1 MKNTLERAYL
11 LLGLSYGAL
20 GMGLGIF
27 MAASHNHGQAV
38 THAHLLLVGFLL
50 SMIYALIHR
59 LWLPS
64 PSVLL
69 SRIQFG
75 AHHLGVVLMV
85 IGLFLLYG
93 GHVPSE
99 RIEPVLSSS
108 SILVLVALVLM
119 MILLF
124 RPGQMHP
131 VAAPDP

>member
-1 MKNTLERAYL
+1 MTNKIERAYL
-11 LLGLSYGAL
+11 LLGLAYGAL
-20 GMGLGIF
+20 GMGLGIV

-50 SMIYALIHR
+50 SVIYALIHR

-75 AHHLGVVLMV
+75 AHHLGVFLMV

-93 GHVPSE
+93 VYVPGE
-99 RIEPVLSSS
+99 RIEPVLSTS
-108 SILVLVALVLM
+108 SILVLTALVLM
-119 MILLF
+119 MVLLLKKP
-124 RPGQMHP
+124 RST
-131 VAAPDP
+131 VPDTV